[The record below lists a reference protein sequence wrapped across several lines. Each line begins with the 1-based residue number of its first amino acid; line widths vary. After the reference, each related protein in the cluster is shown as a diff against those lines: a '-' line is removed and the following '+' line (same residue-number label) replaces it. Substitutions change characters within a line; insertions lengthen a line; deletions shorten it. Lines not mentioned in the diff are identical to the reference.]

1 MAARTEEALGSL
13 ARMQCWVL
21 CAGIS
26 LYAFTRGFVFDR
38 FLVIW
43 AVGLPL
49 LWMRWLP
56 RWLLWLQMLVLL
68 VIAIKM
74 AATWVA

>member
-1 MAARTEEALGSL
+1 
-13 ARMQCWVL
+13 
-21 CAGIS
+21 
-26 LYAFTRGFVFDR
+26 
-38 FLVIW
+38 
-43 AVGLPL
+43 
-49 LWMRWLP
+49 MRWLP